1 MRVQMRALRL
11 STYTAIC
18 LMAVACANNREPS
31 KQVLIQGAWQA
42 EFEGQAMTL
51 EYSVEEVTVR
61 EFGISFPYEWVDDDH
76 IRLNA
81 MGQEV
86 VSHVEFE
93 GADIMLQTTEGDTQE
108 MRRVR

>member
-1 MRVQMRALRL
+1 MQAGRISGIAAM
-11 STYTAIC
+11 C
-18 LMAVACANNREPS
+18 LLVVACTSNRAPS

-51 EYSVEEVTVR
+51 NYSVAEVTVR
-61 EFGISFPYEWVDDDH
+61 EFGISFPYEWVDGDH

-86 VSHVEFE
+86 VSRVEFE
-93 GADIMLQTTEGDTQE
+93 GPDLMRQITEGDSQE
-108 MRRVR
+108 MRRVP